1 MRQNASL
8 QNSNS
13 NQTKIIVFIFCKN
26 NSTTGI
32 STTCNPD
39 EINSG
44 QHFVTLGKLLS
55 SAVFRCHLLS
65 FHFFGIFCLVWYSE
79 GSSNKFVKNSSNSI
93 KEERWKC
100 CSYFFIWFLFNFLL
114 IWRRLGV
121 ASIYSL
127 SCETS
132 YWKNMLM

>member
-13 NQTKIIVFIFCKN
+13 NQTKIIIFIFCKN

-65 FHFFGIFCLVWYSE
+65 CKGFVWYNFFHFFGIFCLFWYSE

-100 CSYFFIWFLFNFLL
+100 CSYFFYLIFIYFFAYLAQAWCCLHLL
-114 IWRRLGV
+114 TLV
-121 ASIYSL
+121 
-127 SCETS
+127 
-132 YWKNMLM
+132 